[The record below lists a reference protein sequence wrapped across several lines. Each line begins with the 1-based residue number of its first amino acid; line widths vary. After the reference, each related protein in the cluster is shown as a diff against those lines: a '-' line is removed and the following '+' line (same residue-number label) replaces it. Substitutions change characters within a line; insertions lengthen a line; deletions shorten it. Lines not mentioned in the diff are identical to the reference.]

1 MKYGLTAFCKMSVI
15 IGWVAIGILYWKI
28 IQYLLNIINPSNTF
42 RNKIN
47 VLLEEYPN
55 IDIVAMGFPEN
66 WKEQPLWKS
75 WTIKRVIF
83 PCLSCKEQ
91 GFVHIILTFV
101 NETAMMVPRNKKK
114 QFEIV
119 RKLRTI
125 SNCSAT
131 CGTFDA
137 LLVQTIDA
145 TLGLRCT
152 MLGYQYSKILRSLMC
167 VYLCSGKER
176 IYDDMNETSKMD

>member
-1 MKYGLTAFCKMSVI
+1 MIIAFWNHNHGCKHKLLPSNCAPLHNFWKTFCEKVLMSKLLSWNKEVCISRMKYGLTAFCKMSVI

-75 WTIKRVIF
+75 WMIKRVMLFCCCDIF
-83 PCLSCKEQ
+83 CLARSRS
-91 GFVHIILTFV
+91 F
-101 NETAMMVPRNKKK
+101 MD
-114 QFEIV
+114 
-119 RKLRTI
+119 I
-125 SNCSAT
+125 SVS
-131 CGTFDA
+131 
-137 LLVQTIDA
+137 
-145 TLGLRCT
+145 
-152 MLGYQYSKILRSLMC
+152 
-167 VYLCSGKER
+167 
-176 IYDDMNETSKMD
+176 

>member
-1 MKYGLTAFCKMSVI
+1 MSKLLCWNKEVCISRMKYGLTAFCKMSVI

-66 WKEQPLWKS
+66 WKEQLLWNS

-101 NETAMMVPRNKKK
+101 NDTAMMGPRNKKK

-125 SNCSAT
+125 FRLFRNLRNIWCSFSSNHKYH
-131 CGTFDA
+131 
-137 LLVQTIDA
+137 
-145 TLGLRCT
+145 LGIEMHIVWL
-152 MLGYQYSKILRSLMC
+152 SI
-167 VYLCSGKER
+167 
-176 IYDDMNETSKMD
+176 

>member
-1 MKYGLTAFCKMSVI
+1 MSKLLCWNKEVCISRMKYGLTAFCKMSVI

-75 WTIKRVIF
+75 WTIKRVMLLCCCDISYLVWSSFLWIF
-83 PCLSCKEQ
+83 SINFKRRILLASLLAGFCALPIILNMSSAKWTQLNLIGLSCE
-91 GFVHIILTFV
+91 FLFCICL
-101 NETAMMVPRNKKK
+101 
-114 QFEIV
+114 
-119 RKLRTI
+119 
-125 SNCSAT
+125 
-131 CGTFDA
+131 
-137 LLVQTIDA
+137 
-145 TLGLRCT
+145 
-152 MLGYQYSKILRSLMC
+152 
-167 VYLCSGKER
+167 
-176 IYDDMNETSKMD
+176 